1 MRIIVLIL
9 SIINFFLLIS
19 FSVAEAKVSLVDIPY
34 LENGK
39 KKLSNRTLVINPDDS
54 QAVAIYLKGGDGLF
68 RWTSSTTKAKRQ
80 NVDQAALDLGK
91 KNITVLVPDW
101 PYNMDIKGGGPMM
114 VCGKRCSEETNM
126 RLLNVMEFAQKNY
139 PNKPIWIIGHSNGTT
154 STEYFANY
162 LKKLNRLSELKA
174 VILSGT
180 RKEIRIKL
188 PELRIFIVHSA
199 IDGCPG
205 TLPEIAKFVYVIN
218 QEWMKDNIS
227 LHWITGVKKDGK
239 PQKPFGGCEGDSS
252 HAYKYAVEEA
262 TNMFSKLILGKIN

>member
-1 MRIIVLIL
+1 MRIIVLVL
-9 SIINFFLLIS
+9 SIIHFFLLIS

-91 KNITVLVPDW
+91 KNITVLAPDW
-101 PYNMDIKGGGPMM
+101 PHNMVRG
-114 VCGKRCSEETNM
+114 SEETNK
-126 RLLNVMEFAQKNY
+126 RLLNVMGFAQKNY
-139 PNKPIWIIGHSNGTT
+139 PSKPIWIIGHSNGTRFIA
-154 STEYFANY
+154 YFVNY
-162 LKKLNRLSELKA
+162 FKKLNRLSELKA

-180 RKEIRIKL
+180 TNDIRIKL
-188 PELRIFIVHSA
+188 PELRIFMVHGA
-199 IDGCPG
+199 LDGCPG
-205 TLPEIAKFVYVIN
+205 TLPEIAKFTYAIHK
-218 QEWMKDNIS
+218 EWMKDNIS
-227 LHWITGVKKDGK
+227 LHWITGVKKNGK